1 MNDPRLASCAI
12 VLVAPQIEATA
23 HYYRDVLGFRVV
35 EHYAQPEKFAALYR
49 DGVEIVLVQSQFG
62 TVRSNRAQYG
72 AGYDAY
78 LVPESPEAVEAFC
91 AEISAK
97 GAKIAQPPAHTVYGS
112 REFVLE
118 DIDGRLIG
126 VGCIEDEA
134 AFFGAAGG

>member
-1 MNDPRLASCAI
+1 MNNPKLSSCAI
-12 VLVAPQIEATA
+12 VLVTPGIENTA
-23 HYYRDVLGFRVV
+23 SYYRDVLGFRVV

-49 DGVEIVLVQSQFG
+49 GSVEIVLVQSQFG

-78 LVPESPEAVEAFC
+78 LVPENPAAVDSFY
-91 AEISAK
+91 AEIKAR
-97 GAKIAQPPAHTVYGS
+97 GAKIAQPPAKTAYGS
-112 REFVLE
+112 REFVIE

-134 AFFGAAGG
+134 AFFGAA

>member
-1 MNDPRLASCAI
+1 MNHPKLSSSAI
-12 VLVAPQIEATA
+12 VLVTPGIENTA
-23 HYYRDVLGFRVV
+23 SYYRDVLGFRVV

-49 DGVEIVLVQSQFG
+49 DAVEIVLVQSKFG

-78 LVPESPEAVEAFC
+78 LVPESPAAVDNFYE
-91 AEISAK
+91 EIKAK
-97 GAKIAQPPAHTVYGS
+97 GARIAQPPAKTTYGS

-126 VGCIEDEA
+126 VGCIEDETV
-134 AFFGAAGG
+134 FFG